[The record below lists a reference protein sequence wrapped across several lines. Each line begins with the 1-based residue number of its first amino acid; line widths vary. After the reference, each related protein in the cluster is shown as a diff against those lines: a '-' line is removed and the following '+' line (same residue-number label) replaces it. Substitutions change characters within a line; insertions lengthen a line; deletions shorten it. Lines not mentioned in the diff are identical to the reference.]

1 MSRWLSYD
9 DGRSIGRISSEGGM
23 ILLDDEHQSGGRI
36 TLKRSDKY
44 VSVSC
49 NIYKWIDHTR
59 FFGTVTDAEREYK
72 SMKMALGEVITMIAS
87 NSPEIKVWEA
97 ISEFVRRFP

>member
-1 MSRWLSYD
+1 MSNWLAHD
-9 DGRSIGRISSEGGM
+9 ERRSIGRISSEGGVT
-23 ILLDDEHQSGGRI
+23 LLDYEHQNGARI

-44 VSVSC
+44 ISVSC

-59 FFGTVTDAEREYK
+59 CFGTVADAECEYK
-72 SMKMALGEVITMIAS
+72 SMKAMLEDVINMIALDLRD
-87 NSPEIKVWEA
+87 IKVWEA